1 MELRPPALSAPIPS
15 VFIRGCKHTSHTG
28 TALAPARNKPRHFL
42 PCVPCLPWFK
52 KHRAMQDSAQME
64 LRPPALSAP
73 IPSVFIRG
81 CKHTS
86 HTGTALAPAR
96 NKPRHFLPC
105 VPCLPWFKKTS
116 SYAEFGSDGTS
127 PSQAIRP
134 HSIRGFKHNH
144 QTISAPAPAERSDA
158 ETCMPFG
165 VPAPHVAHQRC
176 YGCPPG
182 LPASTRSASV
192 AGSESVAVGSAGA
205 TAAAG
210 FAVNIAPMDTQA
222 STP

>member
-15 VFIRGCKHTSHTG
+15 VFIRVHSCSSVVANTPPTPERHSHQLVTNLATFFRVFRVFRG
-28 TALAPARNKPRHFL
+28 SKNTELCRIRLRWNFALPRYPPPFH
-42 PCVPCLPWFK
+42 PCSF
-52 KHRAMQDSAQME
+52 M
-64 LRPPALSAP
+64 
-73 IPSVFIRG
+73 F
-81 CKHTS
+81 
-86 HTGTALAPAR
+86 
-96 NKPRHFLPC
+96 
-105 VPCLPWFKKTS
+105 
-116 SYAEFGSDGTS
+116 
-127 PSQAIRP
+127 
-134 HSIRGFKHNH
+134 IRGFKHNH
-144 QTISAPAPAERSDA
+144 RTISAPAPAERSDA